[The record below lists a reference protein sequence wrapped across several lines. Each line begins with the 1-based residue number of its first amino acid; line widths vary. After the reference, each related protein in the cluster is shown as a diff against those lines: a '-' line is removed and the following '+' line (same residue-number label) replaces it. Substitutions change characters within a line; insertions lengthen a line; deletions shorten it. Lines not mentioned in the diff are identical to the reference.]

1 MGNFRTYIC
10 KHKITFYLDNF
21 VTKYLEFKQ
30 GKEYEFFMNND
41 VYRLKDDDVVVF
53 GKNTFL
59 NHFMLASEIKE
70 TKGVKFIPKEIAENN
85 LNDFDFQSQE
95 QNTKFFKK
103 VMKSLKDKGKLT
115 FQSDLELEF
124 DTEVQSTLQKIQQLL
139 LVKGK
144 EYRRNSDPFHNFNIG
159 SQISGEIP
167 EKVLQ
172 GFLLKHLVSYQ
183 DMLNDIEQGKLP
195 KIELVEEKLLDII
208 VYMVIQKAQ
217 IINRIKKS

>member
-1 MGNFRTYIC
+1 MC
-10 KHKITFYLDNF
+10 KQKITFFLDNF
-21 VTKYLEFKQ
+21 GTKYFEFKQ
-30 GKEYEFFMNND
+30 GKEYDFFMNND
-41 VYRLKDDDVVVF
+41 VYRLKDDDVVIF
-53 GKNTFL
+53 GKNVFL
-59 NHFMLASEIKE
+59 NHFMLASDLENKGETEDSRNIIKDVIDLG
-70 TKGVKFIPKEIAENN
+70 TDPSNFDFHSQQENN
-85 LNDFDFQSQE
+85 QLFKHVMDSLSDKEKLN
-95 QNTKFFKK
+95 
-103 VMKSLKDKGKLT
+103 
-115 FQSDLELEF
+115 FQSDLELDF
-124 DTEVQSTLQKIQQLL
+124 DMEVQSTLQKIQELL
-139 LVKGK
+139 LVKGV
-144 EYRRNSDPFHNFNIG
+144 EYRRNSDPFHNFNVG